1 MNIGSPRGDLTCNSK
16 NRMLT
21 CATNQ
26 YTPVADNA
34 CSCPLSPP
42 SLHPRLH
49 FRAILLFT
57 VLQTMDK
64 AGNSSIVPDRSLA
77 AEDALQEDSSEVA

>member
-1 MNIGSPRGDLTCNSK
+1 MPQINTHPAPTIRVHVRSRS
-16 NRMLT
+16 
-21 CATNQ
+21 
-26 YTPVADNA
+26 
-34 CSCPLSPP
+34 LS
-42 SLHPRLH
+42 LPRLH